1 MKDSI
6 SGYRHFGIRI
16 LKVSDSSPDYGN
28 PALRLSQVLN
38 KIVFQNDFV
47 FIFFCKNRSDV
58 PWSRDEIKL
67 KKRKLEV
74 LLGNHRKVMISLKLY
89 MAPYSDCCRES
100 LRQHILNMSSFL
112 SKFIPG
118 NKIETAVTFKV
129 FVF

>member
-28 PALRLSQVLN
+28 PALRLSQILN

-47 FIFFCKNRSDV
+47 FYFYFCKNRSDV
-58 PWSRDEIKL
+58 PWSRDVIKL

-100 LRQHILNMSSFL
+100 LRQRILNMSSFL
-112 SKFIPG
+112 IQVHTRKQD
-118 NKIETAVTFKV
+118 
-129 FVF
+129 